1 MKAALLALAGALLGA
16 VIMYW
21 SQHAEVVGLRGQVD
35 KLARQAAEAKP
46 AATPG
51 GEPAAAPAPA
61 AVERREA
68 PVARQTA
75 AAPLDDAV
83 TRTELVRLLDEKNAK
98 INAAEAAQRELRER
112 VSELE
117 TKLSSVTR
125 ETEQLSAAQSEVKG
139 QLESARRM
147 AESLDVQ
154 NKKREER
161 LAQVEVANQDL
172 RKRGEEH
179 PQRLAKLS
187 ELATQMDDLT
197 RRRETCLSNV
207 LRRYR
212 EATDLFRT
220 MALRLDNPRDGV
232 NAPPASNEL
241 SRIQQAIT
249 AADEDVRQLQA
260 LNAQAARIQ
269 KELALT
275 RR

>member
-1 MKAALLALAGALLGA
+1 MKAVLLALAGALLGA
-16 VIMYW
+16 GTVYL
-21 SQHAEVVGLRGQVD
+21 SQRAEVAGLRGQIE
-35 KLARQAAEAKP
+35 KLTQQAAAAAKP
-46 AATPG
+46 VEASGPV
-51 GEPAAAPAPA
+51 AAPVPPT
-61 AVERREA
+61 VERRETPA
-68 PVARQTA
+68 TRQTT
-75 AAPLDDAV
+75 AAPSDDAV
-83 TRTELVRLLDEKNAK
+83 TRAELVKLLDEKNAK
-98 INAAEAAQRELRER
+98 IHAAEAAQRELRER

-125 ETEQLSAAQSEVKG
+125 ETEQLSAAQAEVKG

-147 AESLDVQ
+147 AESLDAQ

-179 PQRLAKLS
+179 SQRLAKLG
-187 ELATQMDDLT
+187 ELASQIDDLT
-197 RRRETCLSNV
+197 RRRETYVTNV

-232 NAPPASNEL
+232 NTPPASNEL

-269 KELALT
+269 KELALI